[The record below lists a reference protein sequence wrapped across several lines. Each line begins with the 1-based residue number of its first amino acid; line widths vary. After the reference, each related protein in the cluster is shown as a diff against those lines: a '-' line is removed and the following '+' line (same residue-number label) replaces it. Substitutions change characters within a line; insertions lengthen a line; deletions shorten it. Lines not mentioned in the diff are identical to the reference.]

1 MRAGAQSR
9 QNCEHTAMI
18 VAVSRV
24 PQPYSRRGLAAQD
37 DQLLAEDENLGFKSL
52 AS

>member
-1 MRAGAQSR
+1 
-9 QNCEHTAMI
+9 MI